1 MINGYNTEI
10 VSVIGDF
17 NSKKNQ
23 LQTLVDD
30 VITSRKDLIDYSRKV
45 LFPNLYGTN
54 PMFLKGI
61 TEDDKKELRTFLFPN
76 HYTPE
81 ITKTYYWNE

>member
-1 MINGYNTEI
+1 MNYLNNTEI

-23 LQTLVDD
+23 LQTLGDD
-30 VITSRKDLIDYSRKV
+30 VVKSRKDLIDYSRKI
-45 LFPNLYGTN
+45 LFPKHYGTN
-54 PMFLKGI
+54 PMFLKSV
-61 TEDDKKELRTFLFPN
+61 TEDEKKELRTFLFPN

-81 ITKTYYWNE
+81 MKKTFYWNQ